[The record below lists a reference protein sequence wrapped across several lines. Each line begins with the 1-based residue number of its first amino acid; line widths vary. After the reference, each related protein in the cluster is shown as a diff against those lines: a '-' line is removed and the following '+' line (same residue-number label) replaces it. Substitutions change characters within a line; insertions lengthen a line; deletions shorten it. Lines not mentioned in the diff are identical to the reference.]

1 MIFRRSFLPQ
11 LFLLLF
17 FSIDWSIESRDLQ
30 KIRQIFQRTDFLDKY
45 YSEKKKRMSMAD
57 EQNRIC
63 FLGLSVRIVHRI
75 CDYLDAQLTIVY
87 SMGDVCQRFD
97 SI

>member
-11 LFLLLF
+11 IFLLLF

-30 KIRQIFQRTDFLDKY
+30 KIRQIFQRTAFLEKY
-45 YSEKKKRMSMAD
+45 YSEEKKSMSTTD
-57 EQNRIC
+57 EQNGIS
-63 FLGLSVRIVHRI
+63 FPGLSIGIVHRI
-75 CDYLDAQLTIVY
+75 CDYLDAQTIVY
-87 SMGDVCQRFD
+87 LMDHVCQRFH